1 VLAPA
6 TAAADEVEPSPP
18 ACALLDRAD
27 GVSRAGVA
35 LGWSFLNDAD
45 NVDFTAFRFDVHGQ
59 WVAPGLGVG
68 GYAILPVSYGRIDPE
83 MGANNAE
90 WVIGDVE
97 LGAVARRALLP
108 ELEVAAHVGVTLP
121 TAPAVVLS
129 ADDITGFASSFA
141 IWARPNDLVQAYGE
155 ASYLRMGVS
164 PMRVGE
170 GWFARADVAV
180 DVPLH
185 SGAGDDLTTIGR
197 LNGAIGARVLRHSVW
212 MLEIVNL
219 MALEEP
225 EREGEDRWLTFVGL
239 TGAFATGRAWQPVTS
254 LLIPL
259 DDEVN
264 DTVDMVVIVGVE
276 AMLP

>member
-1 VLAPA
+1 
-6 TAAADEVEPSPP
+6 
-18 ACALLDRAD
+18 
-27 GVSRAGVA
+27 VSRAGLA
-35 LGWSFLNDAD
+35 FGWSFLNDAD
-45 NVDFTAFRFDVHGQ
+45 NVDFTALRFDVHGQ
-59 WVAPGLGVG
+59 WVAPGLGIG
-68 GYAILPVSYGRIDPE
+68 GYAILPVSYGRIDPD

-97 LGAVARRALLP
+97 LGAVYRRAMLP
-108 ELEVAAHVGVTLP
+108 ELDVAAHVGVTLP

-129 ADDITGFASSFA
+129 ADDITGFASAFA
-141 IWARPNDLVQAYGE
+141 IWARPNDLVQQYGE

-164 PMRVGE
+164 PMRMAA

-197 LNGAIGARVLRHSVW
+197 LNGAVGARFDQAVA
-212 MLEIVNL
+212 MFEIVNL
-219 MALEEP
+219 VALEEP
-225 EREGEDRWLTFVGL
+225 EREDEDRWLTFVGL
-239 TGAFATGRAWQPVTS
+239 TGTFGSRHTWQPVAS
-254 LLIPL
+254 VLIPI

-264 DTVDMVVIVGVE
+264 DTVDFVAIAGVE

>member
-1 VLAPA
+1 MAF
-6 TAAADEVEPSPP
+6 
-18 ACALLDRAD
+18 
-27 GVSRAGVA
+27 
-35 LGWSFLNDAD
+35 GWSFLNDAD

-97 LGAVARRALLP
+97 LGAVYRRPLLP

-129 ADDITGFASSFA
+129 ADDITGFANSFA

-164 PMRVGE
+164 PMRVDE

-185 SGAGDDLTTIGR
+185 SGVGDDLKTIGR
-197 LNGAIGARVLRHSVW
+197 LNGAIGARFEQGVA
-212 MLEIVNL
+212 MLEVVNL
-219 MALEEP
+219 VALEEP

-239 TGAFATGRAWQPVTS
+239 TGAFGTGHTWQPVAS
-254 LLIPL
+254 LLIPI

-264 DTVDMVVIVGVE
+264 DTVDLAVIVGVE